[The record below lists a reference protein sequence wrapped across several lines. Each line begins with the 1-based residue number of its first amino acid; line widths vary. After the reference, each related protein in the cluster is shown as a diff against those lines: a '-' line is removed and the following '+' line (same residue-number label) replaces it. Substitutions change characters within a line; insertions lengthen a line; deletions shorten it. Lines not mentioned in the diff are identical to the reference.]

1 MNTLNQIT
9 IILASSIFFGAILKF
24 LRQPIFL
31 AHIIVGLFIG
41 TYFLNGFELTS
52 TNQYFEITVSL
63 LLFISGLSINLKHI
77 KELGENVLVKNV
89 LAFMILTLFFY
100 FSLSFLGFDILE
112 SIILGICLSLSSS
125 VILNKIVHDD
135 LLYRNLFNKLANSH
149 LLIQSVFLIFILV
162 FLNSFSVTKDASD
175 LYNLLINNI
184 VKTLILVVNLF
195 LISKYIVSRFEKFV
209 ATSNEFM
216 FLFVI
221 GFGFGVVSLFK
232 FLNLSYE
239 LGALVA
245 GILLSMHNFSF
256 EVTSK
261 LKVIRE
267 LCLLGFFVFLGA
279 GLKFSVLS
287 EKFLLIFVLLILVV
301 AGKIFL
307 NLTTEKMFHTSLR
320 ENFFSS
326 LSLTSLSEFSLV
338 IILLANANGL
348 LNKEIFSIFGFLYT
362 ALAVLNVYLIKH
374 RAFLFDKFF
383 DFLQVFKAKYG
394 STEKLKEADVLLMGC
409 GKLGYDFLENYKYL
423 KSKFLVVDYD
433 FDVLKVL
440 DKLKIHNL
448 YGDLSDV
455 EFFESLPYLNAKL
468 IYLSIGDRELIIEI
482 LKRLKSRKYAG
493 VKVVVSYSYEDTLE
507 FYRLGADYVV
517 MPEFVTGRFV
527 SDLTLNLGMDPKKY
541 LREKASHLES
551 LKIKESHSF

>member
-9 IILASSIFFGAILKF
+9 IVLVSSIFFGAVLKF

-31 AHIIVGLFIG
+31 AHIIVGLFVG
-41 TYFLNGFELTS
+41 TYFLNDFELTS
-52 TNQYFEITVSL
+52 SNQYFEIIVSL

-77 KELGENVLVKNV
+77 KELGENVLVKNI
-89 LAFMILTLFFY
+89 LAFMLLTFFFY
-100 FSLSFLGFDILE
+100 IALTFLGFEILE
-112 SIILGICLSLSSS
+112 GVVLSICLTLSSS

-135 LLYRNLFNKLANSH
+135 LLYRNLFNKLANSQ
-149 LLIQSVFLIFILV
+149 LLIQSFFLIFILV
-162 FLNSFSVTKDASD
+162 FLNSFSITKNSAD
-175 LYNLLINNI
+175 LYNLLVNNL
-184 VKTLILVVNLF
+184 VKTLILIVNLF
-195 LISKYIVSRFEKFV
+195 LVSKYIISRFEKFI
-209 ATSNEFM
+209 ATSNEFL

-267 LCLLGFFVFLGA
+267 ISLLGFFVFLGA
-279 GLKFSVLS
+279 GVKFSILS
-287 EKFLLIFVLLILVV
+287 EKFLLIFVLLFLILF
-301 AGKIFL
+301 GKILL
-307 NLTTEKMFHTSLR
+307 NLTIEKIFNTSLR

-326 LSLTSLSEFSLV
+326 LSLTSISEFSLV
-338 IILLANANGL
+338 IILLASANGL
-348 LNKEIFSIFGFLYT
+348 LNTEIFSIFGFLYIILT
-362 ALAVLNVYLIKH
+362 VINTYLIKH
-374 RAFLFDKFF
+374 RAYLFDRYF
-383 DFLQVFKAKYG
+383 DFLQIFKVKFEVSDKVK
-394 STEKLKEADVLLMGC
+394 STDVILMGC

-423 KSKFLVVDYD
+423 KSKFLVIDYD

-440 DKLKIHNL
+440 DKLKINNL
-448 YGDLSDV
+448 YGDLSDA
-455 EFFESLPYLNAKL
+455 EFFETLPYLNSKL
-468 IYLSIGDRELIIEI
+468 IYLSVGDRDLIIEI
-482 LKRLKSRKYAG
+482 LKRLKARKYAG
-493 VKVVVSYSYEDTLE
+493 VKVVVSYAYEDTLE

-517 MPEFVTGRFV
+517 MPEFVSGRFV
-527 SDLTLNLGMDPKKY
+527 SDLTLNLGFDSKKY

>member
-9 IILASSIFFGAILKF
+9 IILVSSVFFGAILKY

-31 AHIIVGLFIG
+31 AHIVVGLFVG
-41 TYFLNGFELTS
+41 TYFLTDFELTS
-52 TNQYFEITVSL
+52 NNQYFEIIVSL

-77 KELGENVLVKNV
+77 KELGENVLIKNV
-89 LAFMILTLFFY
+89 LAFMLTTLFFY
-100 FSLSFLGFDILE
+100 FSLSFLGFEILE
-112 SIILGICLSLSSS
+112 SLIISICLSLSSS
-125 VILNKIVHDD
+125 VILNKVVHDD

-149 LLIQSVFLIFILV
+149 LLIQSIFLIFVLV
-162 FLNSFSVTKDASD
+162 FLNSFSVTKESGDF
-175 LYNLLINNI
+175 YNLLVNNI
-184 VKTLILVVNLF
+184 VKTMVLVVNLF
-195 LISKYIVSRFEKFV
+195 LISRYIISRFEKFV
-209 ATSNEFM
+209 ATSSEFM
-216 FLFVI
+216 FLFVV

-287 EKFLLIFVLLILVV
+287 EKFLLIFVLLFLIVV
-301 AGKIFL
+301 GKVFL
-307 NLTTEKMFHTSLR
+307 NLSVEKMFNTTLR

-338 IILLANANGL
+338 IVLLAYSNGL
-348 LNKEIFSIFGFLYT
+348 LNKEIFSILGFLY
-362 ALAVLNVYLIKH
+362 LILSVLNVYLIKH
-374 RAFLFDKFF
+374 RAYLFDKYF
-383 DFLQVFKAKYG
+383 DFLQIFKVKND
-394 STEKLKEADVLLMGC
+394 SSEKLKDVDVLLMGS

-423 KSKFLVVDYD
+423 KSKFLVIDYD
-433 FDVLKVL
+433 FDVLKAL
-440 DKLKIHNL
+440 DKLKINNF
-448 YGDLSDV
+448 YGDLSDS
-455 EFFESLPYLNAKL
+455 EFFESLPYLNSRL
-468 IYLSIGDRELIIEI
+468 IYLSIGDRDLIIEI
-482 LKRLKSRKYAG
+482 LKRLKTRKYAG
-493 VKVVVSYSYEDTLE
+493 LKVVVAYSYEDTLE

-517 MPEFVTGRFV
+517 MPEFVSGRFV
-527 SDLTLNLGMDPKKY
+527 SDLTLNLGLD
-541 LREKASHLES
+541 S
-551 LKIKESHSF
+551 